1 METIDQ
7 ASPEDADIVR
17 LACQGDEIAWE
28 TLVRAHQTPVFRL
41 AYLLLGSADEAE
53 DVTQETF
60 IRAYRSL
67 GRFDTQRPLRP
78 WLFKIAAN
86 LARNQHR
93 SMGRYLAALGRL
105 FHTERGAIGTPVEA
119 QGDKHQQAEDL
130 WRAVQALGVA
140 DQQIIYLRYFLDL
153 SVDETAQVTGL
164 VQGTVK
170 SRLHRALERL
180 RKVIEKDFPALRDW
194 SDGRTNV

>member
-1 METIDQ
+1 MGTEKQ
-7 ASPEDADIVR
+7 ALPEDADIVR

-28 TLVRAHQTPVFRL
+28 ALVRLHQTPLFRF
-41 AYLLLGSADEAE
+41 AYLLLGSADLAE

-67 GRFDTQRPLRP
+67 GRFDTSRPLRP

-86 LARNQHR
+86 LAHNQRR

-105 FHTERGAIGTPVEA
+105 FHAESGSIGVPVEV
-119 QGDKHQQAEDL
+119 QGDRHQEAEDL
-130 WRAVQALGVA
+130 WRAVQLLRSA

-153 SVDETAQVTGL
+153 SVEETAEAMGL

-170 SRLHRALERL
+170 SRLHRALDRL
-180 RKVIEKDFPALRDW
+180 RKVIEQDFPALRDW
-194 SDGRTNV
+194 NDGRTNV

>member
-1 METIDQ
+1 MGTAHQ
-7 ASPEDADIVR
+7 ASLDDADIVR
-17 LACQGDEIAWE
+17 RARQGDEMAWE
-28 TLVRAHQTPVFRL
+28 ELVRLHQTPLFRF

-67 GRFDTQRPLRP
+67 ERFDTSRPLRP

-86 LARNQHR
+86 LAHNRRR
-93 SMGRYLAALGRL
+93 SIGRYLAALSRL
-105 FHTERGAIGTPVEA
+105 FYAERGSIGASIEVLGDRQQEA
-119 QGDKHQQAEDL
+119 EEL
-130 WRAVQALGVA
+130 WRAVQRLGNA

-153 SVDETAQVTGL
+153 SVEETAEVLGL

-180 RKVIEKDFPALRDW
+180 RKVIQQDFPALRDW
-194 SDGRTNV
+194 TDGRTNV